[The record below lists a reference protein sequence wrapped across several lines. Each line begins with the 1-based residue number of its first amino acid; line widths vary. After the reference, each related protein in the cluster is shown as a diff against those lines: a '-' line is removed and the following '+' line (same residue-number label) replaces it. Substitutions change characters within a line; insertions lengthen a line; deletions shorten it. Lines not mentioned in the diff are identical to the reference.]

1 MTRYKNTL
9 LTPIQVK
16 VLELRSQGKTFEE
29 IAEILGLSKTT
40 VYTAYKAA
48 LKTIE
53 KARNTLKLYVEL
65 RGGTYIE
72 IPENTPVEELLSII
86 LKEADVY
93 GIKITE
99 RSSNILLKIIRQ
111 TKCIDLEQAKTKCK
125 IRIHIDKNG
134 VIEVEP
140 QA

>member
-9 LTPIQVK
+9 LTPVQAK

-29 IAEILGLSKTT
+29 IAEIIGLSKTT
-40 VYTAYKAA
+40 VYTAYRTA

-53 KARNTLKLYVEL
+53 KARNTLKLYIEL
-65 RGGTYIE
+65 KGGTHIE
-72 IPENTPVEELLSII
+72 IPENTPVEELLSIV
-86 LKEADVY
+86 LKEADMY
-93 GIKITE
+93 GIKIAE

-111 TKCIDLEQAKTKCK
+111 TKCIDLEQAKTKCR

-134 VIEVEP
+134 TIEIEH
-140 QA
+140 